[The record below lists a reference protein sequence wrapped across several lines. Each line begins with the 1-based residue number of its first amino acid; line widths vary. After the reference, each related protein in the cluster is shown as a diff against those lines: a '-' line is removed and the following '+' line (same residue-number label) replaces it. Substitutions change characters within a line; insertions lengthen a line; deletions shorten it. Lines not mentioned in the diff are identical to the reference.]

1 MITSYEIRK
10 ENNEEVLYLK
20 LDFSDDFAKFNFKE
34 KTQKLEE
41 VVREFINKTKLD
53 FKGTKVAIVIGG
65 IVVGTLILKSPIF
78 KIENEENLK
87 LNNNI
92 EVVENIKDLPILE
105 NSDYLNETIDEK
117 EADNIVSSNINKEE
131 KEEETINKN
140 QTEQVE
146 NTKNVEIENN
156 VEKEQTQIKEEQS
169 DSSVIEDITKKEEQP
184 STKEENKTYV
194 TVYRTNGTVIN
205 LELEEYVI
213 GVVGAEMPAS
223 FSEQALMAQAIIAR
237 TYALKAKQTGKKL
250 TDTVSTQSYI
260 DIDQMKNKWG
270 NSFNTYY
277 NKIKNAVENT
287 NGEYLSY
294 NGNYIEALYHS
305 TNNGKTESSL
315 DVFGNYYP
323 YLISVSSEYDK
334 NASSYLRTISMPLD
348 TISNKLGLSLNND
361 SVISIL
367 SYTDGGNIKEINI
380 NGNNFSGKKV
390 RELLGLRSADFDISI
405 SDNNANITTRG
416 YGHGVGMSQYG
427 ANGMANAGYS
437 YKDILSHY
445 YPGTTLTK

>member
-1 MITSYEIRK
+1 MVINMFDNYIVKNETLYIDLNINYDFGNFK
-10 ENNEEVLYLK
+10 NNK
-20 LDFSDDFAKFNFKE
+20 TNFKE
-34 KTQKLEE
+34 ELKKFLNNLKINFNKIVLTCSGIIIGSIILTNNNFNNEVSMKYVPNIDTSIPYIAHYSNEEKTDDNIIVNSDVNETKKNVNISQDISKN
-41 VVREFINKTKLD
+41 VGNSVNKESK
-53 FKGTKVAIVIGG
+53 I
-65 IVVGTLILKSPIF
+65 
-78 KIENEENLK
+78 IENTNS
-87 LNNNI
+87 NNTTN
-92 EVVENIKDLPILE
+92 
-105 NSDYLNETIDEK
+105 
-117 EADNIVSSNINKEE
+117 
-131 KEEETINKN
+131 
-140 QTEQVE
+140 
-146 NTKNVEIENN
+146 
-156 VEKEQTQIKEEQS
+156 
-169 DSSVIEDITKKEEQP
+169 SSVSEI
-184 STKEENKTYV
+184 
-194 TVYRTNGTVIN
+194 TVYRSNGSVIN
-205 LELEEYVI
+205 LNMTDYLI
-213 GVVGAEMPAS
+213 GVVSSEMPAS
-223 FSEQALMAQAIIAR
+223 FNLEALKAQSVLAR
-237 TYALKAKQTGKKL
+237 TYALKAKQTEKKL

-334 NASSYLRTISMPLD
+334 NASSYLRTINMPLD

>member
-1 MITSYEIRK
+1 MVINMFDSYIVKNETLYIDLNINYDFGNFRNTKTSFKNELKKFLNNLKINFNKIVLTCSGVIIGSIILTNNNFNDEVSMKYVPNIDTRIPYIAHYD
-10 ENNEEVLYLK
+10 NEEK
-20 LDFSDDFAKFNFKE
+20 TDDNIIVNNDVNEIKKNVNNSQNISKSVE
-34 KTQKLEE
+34 KS
-41 VVREFINKTKLD
+41 V
-53 FKGTKVAIVIGG
+53 
-65 IVVGTLILKSPIF
+65 
-78 KIENEENLK
+78 
-87 LNNNI
+87 NI
-92 EVVENIKDLPILE
+92 EHTN
-105 NSDYLNETIDEK
+105 
-117 EADNIVSSNINKEE
+117 ADNTNVN
-131 KEEETINKN
+131 
-140 QTEQVE
+140 
-146 NTKNVEIENN
+146 NTTN
-156 VEKEQTQIKEEQS
+156 
-169 DSSVIEDITKKEEQP
+169 SSVSEI
-184 STKEENKTYV
+184 
-194 TVYRTNGTVIN
+194 TVYRSNGSVIN
-205 LELEEYVI
+205 LNITDYLI
-213 GVVGAEMPAS
+213 GVVSSEMPAS
-223 FSEQALMAQAIIAR
+223 FNLEALKAQSVLAR

-260 DIDQMKNKWG
+260 DMDQMKNKWG

-334 NASSYLRTISMPLD
+334 NASSYLRTINMSLD

-361 SVISIL
+361 SVINIL

-427 ANGMANAGYS
+427 ANDMANAGYS
-437 YKDILSHY
+437 YKNILSHY

>member
-1 MITSYEIRK
+1 MVINMFDNYIVKNETLYIDLNINYDFGNFKNTKTNFKK
-10 ENNEEVLYLK
+10 ELKKFLNSLKINFNKIVLTCSGVIIGSIILTNNNFNNEVSMKYIPNIDTKIPYIAHYDNE
-20 LDFSDDFAKFNFKE
+20 E
-34 KTQKLEE
+34 KTDDN
-41 VVREFINKTKLD
+41 I
-53 FKGTKVAIVIGG
+53 IV
-65 IVVGTLILKSPIF
+65 
-78 KIENEENLK
+78 
-87 LNNNI
+87 
-92 EVVENIKDLPILE
+92 
-105 NSDYLNETIDEK
+105 NSDVNETKKNVNNSQNISKSVEK
-117 EADNIVSSNINKEE
+117 SVNTEHSNID
-131 KEEETINKN
+131 
-140 QTEQVE
+140 
-146 NTKNVEIENN
+146 NTSTNN
-156 VEKEQTQIKEEQS
+156 TTN
-169 DSSVIEDITKKEEQP
+169 SSVSEI
-184 STKEENKTYV
+184 
-194 TVYRTNGTVIN
+194 TVYRSNGSVIN
-205 LELEEYVI
+205 LNMTDYLI
-213 GVVGAEMPAS
+213 GVVSSEMPAS
-223 FSEQALMAQAIIAR
+223 FNLEALKAQSVLAR

-260 DIDQMKNKWG
+260 DMDQMKNKWG

-334 NASSYLRTISMPLD
+334 NASSYLKAISMPID

-380 NGNNFSGKKV
+380 NGNNFSGKKI

-405 SDNNANITTRG
+405 SGNNANITTRG

-427 ANGMANAGYS
+427 ANGMANAGYG

>member
-1 MITSYEIRK
+1 MVINMFDNYIVKNETLYIDLNINYDFGNFKNTKTNFKK
-10 ENNEEVLYLK
+10 ELKKFLNSLKINFNKIVLTCSGVIIGSIILTNNNFNDEVSMKYIPNIDTRIPYIAHYDNEEK
-20 LDFSDDFAKFNFKE
+20 TDDNIIVNNDVNEIKKNVNNSQNISKSVE
-34 KTQKLEE
+34 KS
-41 VVREFINKTKLD
+41 V
-53 FKGTKVAIVIGG
+53 
-65 IVVGTLILKSPIF
+65 
-78 KIENEENLK
+78 
-87 LNNNI
+87 NI
-92 EVVENIKDLPILE
+92 EHTN
-105 NSDYLNETIDEK
+105 
-117 EADNIVSSNINKEE
+117 ADNTSVN
-131 KEEETINKN
+131 
-140 QTEQVE
+140 
-146 NTKNVEIENN
+146 NTTN
-156 VEKEQTQIKEEQS
+156 
-169 DSSVIEDITKKEEQP
+169 SSVSEITI
-184 STKEENKTYV
+184 
-194 TVYRTNGTVIN
+194 YRSNGSVIN
-205 LELEEYVI
+205 LNMTDYLI
-213 GVVGAEMPAS
+213 GVVSSEMPAS
-223 FSEQALMAQAIIAR
+223 FNFEALKAQSVLAR

-334 NASSYLRTISMPLD
+334 NASSYLRTINMPLD

>member
-1 MITSYEIRK
+1 MFDNYIIKNETLYIDLNINYDFGNFKNTKTSFKKELKKFLNSLKINFNKIVLTCSGIIIGSIILTNNNFNNEVSMKYVPNIDTKIPYIAHYDNEEKIDDNIIVNSDVNEVK
-10 ENNEEVLYLK
+10 ENV
-20 LDFSDDFAKFNFKE
+20 
-34 KTQKLEE
+34 
-41 VVREFINKTKLD
+41 
-53 FKGTKVAIVIGG
+53 
-65 IVVGTLILKSPIF
+65 
-78 KIENEENLK
+78 
-87 LNNNI
+87 NI
-92 EVVENIKDLPILE
+92 SQNII
-105 NSDYLNETIDEK
+105 
-117 EADNIVSSNINKEE
+117 
-131 KEEETINKN
+131 
-140 QTEQVE
+140 
-146 NTKNVEIENN
+146 KNVEKSVNIEHTNTDNTNTNN
-156 VEKEQTQIKEEQS
+156 TTN
-169 DSSVIEDITKKEEQP
+169 SSVSEI
-184 STKEENKTYV
+184 
-194 TVYRTNGTVIN
+194 TVYRLNGSVIN
-205 LELEEYVI
+205 LNMTDYLI
-213 GVVGAEMPAS
+213 GVVSSEMPAS
-223 FSEQALMAQAIIAR
+223 FNLEALKAQSVLAR

-287 NGEYLSY
+287 NEEYLSY

-334 NASSYLRTISMPLD
+334 NASSYLRTINMPLD
-348 TISNKLGLSLNND
+348 TISNKLGLNLNND

>member
-1 MITSYEIRK
+1 MFDNYIIKNETLYIDLNINYDFGNFKNTKTNFKK
-10 ENNEEVLYLK
+10 ELNKFLNNLKINFNKIVLTCSGIIIGSIILTNNNFNDEVSMKYIPNIDTNIPYIAHNDNEEK
-20 LDFSDDFAKFNFKE
+20 IDDNII
-34 KTQKLEE
+34 
-41 VVREFINKTKLD
+41 INND
-53 FKGTKVAIVIGG
+53 V
-65 IVVGTLILKSPIF
+65 
-78 KIENEENLK
+78 
-87 LNNNI
+87 
-92 EVVENIKDLPILE
+92 
-105 NSDYLNETIDEK
+105 NET
-117 EADNIVSSNINKEE
+117 
-131 KEEETINKN
+131 
-140 QTEQVE
+140 
-146 NTKNVEIENN
+146 TKNVNNIQNISKN
-156 VEKEQTQIKEEQS
+156 VEKSVNTEHTNV
-169 DSSVIEDITKKEEQP
+169 DNTTVNNTTNSSVSEI
-184 STKEENKTYV
+184 
-194 TVYRTNGTVIN
+194 TVYRLNGNVIKLN
-205 LELEEYVI
+205 MTDYLI
-213 GVVGAEMPAS
+213 GVVSSEMPAS
-223 FSEQALMAQAIIAR
+223 FNLEALKAQSVLAR

-334 NASSYLRTISMPLD
+334 NASSYLRTINMPLD

-361 SVISIL
+361 SVINIL

-390 RELLGLRSADFDISI
+390 RELLGLRSTDFDISI

>member
-1 MITSYEIRK
+1 MVINMFDNYIVKNETLYIDLNINYDFGNFKNTKTNFKKELKKFLNNLKINFNKIVLTCSGVIIGSIILTNNNFNNEVSMKYVPNIDTRIPYITHYSNEEKIDDNIIVNSDVNEVK
-10 ENNEEVLYLK
+10 ENV
-20 LDFSDDFAKFNFKE
+20 
-34 KTQKLEE
+34 
-41 VVREFINKTKLD
+41 
-53 FKGTKVAIVIGG
+53 
-65 IVVGTLILKSPIF
+65 
-78 KIENEENLK
+78 
-87 LNNNI
+87 NI
-92 EVVENIKDLPILE
+92 SQDI
-105 NSDYLNETIDEK
+105 S
-117 EADNIVSSNINKEE
+117 
-131 KEEETINKN
+131 
-140 QTEQVE
+140 
-146 NTKNVEIENN
+146 KNVENSVNKEPRIIENTN
-156 VEKEQTQIKEEQS
+156 S
-169 DSSVIEDITKKEEQP
+169 DNTTNSSMSEITI
-184 STKEENKTYV
+184 
-194 TVYRTNGTVIN
+194 YRSNGSIIN
-205 LELEEYVI
+205 LNMTDYLI
-213 GVVGAEMPAS
+213 GVVSSEMPAS
-223 FSEQALMAQAIIAR
+223 FNLEALKAQSVLAR

-260 DIDQMKNKWG
+260 DIDQMKNKWE

-334 NASSYLRTISMPLD
+334 NASSYLRTINMPLD
-348 TISNKLGLSLNND
+348 TISNKLGLNLNND

>member
-1 MITSYEIRK
+1 MVRNMFDNYIVKNETLYIDLNINYDFGNFKNTKTSFKNELKKFLNSLKINFNKIVLTCSGVIIGSIILTNNNFNDEVSMKYIPNIDTGIPYIAHYDNEEKTDDNIIVNNNVNRVK
-10 ENNEEVLYLK
+10 ENVN
-20 LDFSDDFAKFNFKE
+20 SS
-34 KTQKLEE
+34 Q
-41 VVREFINKTKLD
+41 
-53 FKGTKVAIVIGG
+53 
-65 IVVGTLILKSPIF
+65 
-78 KIENEENLK
+78 
-87 LNNNI
+87 NI
-92 EVVENIKDLPILE
+92 
-105 NSDYLNETIDEK
+105 S
-117 EADNIVSSNINKEE
+117 
-131 KEEETINKN
+131 
-140 QTEQVE
+140 
-146 NTKNVEIENN
+146 KNVEKSVNIEYTNVDNTSVNN
-156 VEKEQTQIKEEQS
+156 TTN
-169 DSSVIEDITKKEEQP
+169 SSVSEI
-184 STKEENKTYV
+184 
-194 TVYRTNGTVIN
+194 TVYRSNGSVIN
-205 LELEEYVI
+205 LNMTDYLI
-213 GVVGAEMPAS
+213 GVVSSEMPAS
-223 FSEQALMAQAIIAR
+223 FNLEALKAQSVLAR

-250 TDTVSTQSYI
+250 TDTVNTQSYI

-287 NGEYLSY
+287 NGEYLCY

-390 RELLGLRSADFDISI
+390 RELLGLRSADFDIGI

-445 YPGTTLTK
+445 YPGATLTK

>member
-1 MITSYEIRK
+1 MVINMFDNYIVKNETLYIDLNINYDFGNFKNTKTNFKKELKKFLNNLKINFNKIVLTCSGVIIGSIILTNNNFNNEVSMKYVPNIDTRIPYITHYSNEEKIDDNIIVNSDVNEVK
-10 ENNEEVLYLK
+10 ENV
-20 LDFSDDFAKFNFKE
+20 
-34 KTQKLEE
+34 
-41 VVREFINKTKLD
+41 
-53 FKGTKVAIVIGG
+53 
-65 IVVGTLILKSPIF
+65 
-78 KIENEENLK
+78 
-87 LNNNI
+87 NI
-92 EVVENIKDLPILE
+92 SQDI
-105 NSDYLNETIDEK
+105 S
-117 EADNIVSSNINKEE
+117 
-131 KEEETINKN
+131 
-140 QTEQVE
+140 
-146 NTKNVEIENN
+146 KNVENSVNKGPRIIENTN
-156 VEKEQTQIKEEQS
+156 S
-169 DSSVIEDITKKEEQP
+169 DNTTNSSMSEITI
-184 STKEENKTYV
+184 
-194 TVYRTNGTVIN
+194 YRSNGSIIN
-205 LELEEYVI
+205 LNMTDYLI
-213 GVVGAEMPAS
+213 GVVSSEMPAS
-223 FSEQALMAQAIIAR
+223 FNLEALKAQSVLAR

-260 DIDQMKNKWG
+260 DIDQMKNKWE

-334 NASSYLRTISMPLD
+334 NASSYLRTINMPLD

-367 SYTDGGNIKEINI
+367 SYTDGGNTKEINI

>member
-1 MITSYEIRK
+1 MFDNYIIKNETLYIDLNINYDFGNFKNTKTCFKK
-10 ENNEEVLYLK
+10 ELKKFLNSLKINFNKIVLTCSGIIIGSIILTNNNFNNEVSMKYVPNIDTRIPYIAHYDNE
-20 LDFSDDFAKFNFKE
+20 E
-34 KTQKLEE
+34 KTDDN
-41 VVREFINKTKLD
+41 I
-53 FKGTKVAIVIGG
+53 IV
-65 IVVGTLILKSPIF
+65 
-78 KIENEENLK
+78 
-87 LNNNI
+87 NND
-92 EVVENIKDLPILE
+92 V
-105 NSDYLNETIDEK
+105 NETTENVNNSQ
-117 EADNIVSSNINKEE
+117 NIS
-131 KEEETINKN
+131 
-140 QTEQVE
+140 
-146 NTKNVEIENN
+146 KNVEKPVNTEHTSIDNTSTNN
-156 VEKEQTQIKEEQS
+156 TTN
-169 DSSVIEDITKKEEQP
+169 SSVSEI
-184 STKEENKTYV
+184 
-194 TVYRTNGTVIN
+194 TVYRSNGSVIN
-205 LELEEYVI
+205 LNMTDYLI
-213 GVVGAEMPAS
+213 GVVSSEMPAS
-223 FSEQALMAQAIIAR
+223 FNLEALKAQSVLAR

-334 NASSYLRTISMPLD
+334 NASSYLRTINMPLD
-348 TISNKLGLSLNND
+348 TISNKLGLNLNND

-427 ANGMANAGYS
+427 ANGMANTGYG

>member
-1 MITSYEIRK
+1 MFDSY
-10 ENNEEVLYLK
+10 
-20 LDFSDDFAKFNFKE
+20 
-34 KTQKLEE
+34 
-41 VVREFINKTKLD
+41 
-53 FKGTKVAIVIGG
+53 IV
-65 IVVGTLILKSPIF
+65 K
-78 KIENEENLK
+78 
-87 LNNNI
+87 
-92 EVVENIKDLPILE
+92 
-105 NSDYLNETIDEK
+105 NETLYIDL
-117 EADNIVSSNINKEE
+117 NINYEFG
-131 KEEETINKN
+131 NF
-140 QTEQVE
+140 E
-146 NTKNVEIENN
+146 NTKTNFKKELKKFLNSLKINFNKIVLTCSGVIIGSIILTNNNFNDEVSMKYIPNIDTGIPYIAHYDNEEKTDDNIIVNNNVNRVKENVNSSQNISKN
-156 VEKEQTQIKEEQS
+156 VEKSVNIEYTNADNTS
-169 DSSVIEDITKKEEQP
+169 VNNTTNSSVSEI
-184 STKEENKTYV
+184 
-194 TVYRTNGTVIN
+194 TVYRSNGSVIN
-205 LELEEYVI
+205 LNMTDYLI
-213 GVVGAEMPAS
+213 GVVSSEMPAS
-223 FSEQALMAQAIIAR
+223 FNLEALKAQSVLAR
-237 TYALKAKQTGKKL
+237 TYALKTKQTEKKL

-287 NGEYLSY
+287 NGEYLCY

-334 NASSYLRTISMPLD
+334 NASSYLRTINMPLD
-348 TISNKLGLSLNND
+348 AISNKLGLSLNND

-390 RELLGLRSADFDISI
+390 RELLGLRSADFDIGI

-427 ANGMANAGYS
+427 ANGMANAGYG

-445 YPGTTLTK
+445 YPGATLTK

>member
-1 MITSYEIRK
+1 MFDNYIIKNDTLYIDLNINYDFGNFKNTKTSFKKELKKFLNSLKINFNKIVLTCSGIIIGSIILTNNNFNNEVSMKYVPNIDTRIPYIAHYDNEEKTDDSIIVNSDVNETK
-10 ENNEEVLYLK
+10 ENVNN
-20 LDFSDDFAKFNFKE
+20 SQN
-34 KTQKLEE
+34 
-41 VVREFINKTKLD
+41 IS
-53 FKGTKVAIVIGG
+53 
-65 IVVGTLILKSPIF
+65 KS
-78 KIENEENLK
+78 
-87 LNNNI
+87 
-92 EVVENIKDLPILE
+92 
-105 NSDYLNETIDEK
+105 
-117 EADNIVSSNINKEE
+117 
-131 KEEETINKN
+131 
-140 QTEQVE
+140 
-146 NTKNVEIENN
+146 
-156 VEKEQTQIKEEQS
+156 VEKSVNTEYVNTDNTS
-169 DSSVIEDITKKEEQP
+169 VNNTTNSSVSEI
-184 STKEENKTYV
+184 
-194 TVYRTNGTVIN
+194 TVYRSNGSVIN
-205 LELEEYVI
+205 LNMTDYLI
-213 GVVGAEMPAS
+213 GVVSSEMPAS
-223 FSEQALMAQAIIAR
+223 FNLEALKAQSVLAR

>member
-1 MITSYEIRK
+1 MFDNYIIKNETLYIDLNINYEFGNFKNTKTNFKKELKKFLNSLKINFNKIVLTCSGVIIGSIILTNNNFNNEVSMKYIPNIDTKIPYIAHYDNEEKIDDNIIVNNDVNEVK
-10 ENNEEVLYLK
+10 ENVNSSLYI
-20 LDFSDDFAKFNFKE
+20 S
-34 KTQKLEE
+34 
-41 VVREFINKTKLD
+41 
-53 FKGTKVAIVIGG
+53 
-65 IVVGTLILKSPIF
+65 
-78 KIENEENLK
+78 
-87 LNNNI
+87 
-92 EVVENIKDLPILE
+92 
-105 NSDYLNETIDEK
+105 
-117 EADNIVSSNINKEE
+117 
-131 KEEETINKN
+131 
-140 QTEQVE
+140 
-146 NTKNVEIENN
+146 KNVEKSVNTEHSNIDNTSVNN
-156 VEKEQTQIKEEQS
+156 TTN
-169 DSSVIEDITKKEEQP
+169 SSVSEI
-184 STKEENKTYV
+184 
-194 TVYRTNGTVIN
+194 TVYRSNGSVIN
-205 LELEEYVI
+205 LNMTDYLI
-213 GVVGAEMPAS
+213 GVVSSEMPAS
-223 FSEQALMAQAIIAR
+223 FNLEALKAQSVLAR

-334 NASSYLRTISMPLD
+334 NASSYLRTINMPID

-361 SVISIL
+361 SVINIL

-427 ANGMANAGYS
+427 ANGMANAGYG

>member
-1 MITSYEIRK
+1 MFDNYIIKNETLYIDLNINYDFGNFKNTKTNFKK
-10 ENNEEVLYLK
+10 ELNKFLNNLKINFNKIVLTCSGIIIGSIILTNNNFNDEVSMKYIPNIDTNIPYIAHNDNEEK
-20 LDFSDDFAKFNFKE
+20 IDDNII
-34 KTQKLEE
+34 
-41 VVREFINKTKLD
+41 INND
-53 FKGTKVAIVIGG
+53 V
-65 IVVGTLILKSPIF
+65 
-78 KIENEENLK
+78 
-87 LNNNI
+87 
-92 EVVENIKDLPILE
+92 
-105 NSDYLNETIDEK
+105 NET
-117 EADNIVSSNINKEE
+117 
-131 KEEETINKN
+131 
-140 QTEQVE
+140 
-146 NTKNVEIENN
+146 TKNVNNIQNISKN
-156 VEKEQTQIKEEQS
+156 VEKSVNTEHTNV
-169 DSSVIEDITKKEEQP
+169 DNTTVNNTTNSSVSEI
-184 STKEENKTYV
+184 
-194 TVYRTNGTVIN
+194 TVYRLNGSVIKLN
-205 LELEEYVI
+205 MTDYLI
-213 GVVGAEMPAS
+213 GVVSSEMPAS
-223 FSEQALMAQAIIAR
+223 FNLEALKAQSVLAR
-237 TYALKAKQTGKKL
+237 TYALKAKQTKKKL

-260 DIDQMKNKWG
+260 DVDQMKNKWE

-334 NASSYLRTISMPLD
+334 NASSYLRTINMPID
-348 TISNKLGLSLNND
+348 TISNKLGLNLNND

-380 NGNNFSGKKV
+380 NGNNFSGKNV

>member
-1 MITSYEIRK
+1 MVINMFDNYIVKNETLYIDLNINYDFGNFKNTKTNFKK
-10 ENNEEVLYLK
+10 ELKKFLNNLKINFNKIVLTCSGIIIGSIILTNNNFNNEVSMKYVPNI
-20 LDFSDDFAKFNFKE
+20 DTRIPYIAHYD
-34 KTQKLEE
+34 
-41 VVREFINKTKLD
+41 
-53 FKGTKVAIVIGG
+53 
-65 IVVGTLILKSPIF
+65 
-78 KIENEENLK
+78 NEEIIDDNIIV
-87 LNNNI
+87 NND
-92 EVVENIKDLPILE
+92 V
-105 NSDYLNETIDEK
+105 NET
-117 EADNIVSSNINKEE
+117 
-131 KEEETINKN
+131 
-140 QTEQVE
+140 
-146 NTKNVEIENN
+146 TKNVNNSQNISKN
-156 VEKEQTQIKEEQS
+156 VEKSVNTEHINTNNTS
-169 DSSVIEDITKKEEQP
+169 SNNTTNSSVSEI
-184 STKEENKTYV
+184 
-194 TVYRTNGTVIN
+194 TVYRSNGSVIN
-205 LELEEYVI
+205 LNMTDYLI
-213 GVVGAEMPAS
+213 GVVSSEMPAS
-223 FSEQALMAQAIIAR
+223 FNFEALKAQSVLAR

-323 YLISVSSEYDK
+323 YLISVSSDYDK

>member
-1 MITSYEIRK
+1 MFDNYIIKNETLYIDLNINYDFGNFKNTKTSFKKELKKFLNSLKINFNKIVLTCSGVIIGSIILTNNNFNDDVSMKYVPNIDTSIPYIAHSDNEEKTDDNIIVNNDVNETK
-10 ENNEEVLYLK
+10 ENV
-20 LDFSDDFAKFNFKE
+20 
-34 KTQKLEE
+34 
-41 VVREFINKTKLD
+41 
-53 FKGTKVAIVIGG
+53 
-65 IVVGTLILKSPIF
+65 
-78 KIENEENLK
+78 
-87 LNNNI
+87 NNSQNI
-92 EVVENIKDLPILE
+92 
-105 NSDYLNETIDEK
+105 S
-117 EADNIVSSNINKEE
+117 
-131 KEEETINKN
+131 
-140 QTEQVE
+140 
-146 NTKNVEIENN
+146 KNVEKSVNTEHTNTDNTSVNN
-156 VEKEQTQIKEEQS
+156 TTN
-169 DSSVIEDITKKEEQP
+169 SSVSEIA
-184 STKEENKTYV
+184 
-194 TVYRTNGTVIN
+194 VYRSNGSVIN
-205 LELEEYVI
+205 LNMTDYLI
-213 GVVGAEMPAS
+213 GVVSSEMPAS
-223 FSEQALMAQAIIAR
+223 FNLEALKAQSVLAR

-323 YLISVSSEYDK
+323 YLVSVSSEYDK

-361 SVISIL
+361 SVISII

>member
-1 MITSYEIRK
+1 MFDNYIIKNETLYIDLNINYEFGNFKNTKTNFKK
-10 ENNEEVLYLK
+10 ELKKFLNSLKINFNKIVLTCSGVIIGSIILTNNNFNDEVSMKYVPNIDTRIPYIAHYDNEEKTDDNIIVN
-20 LDFSDDFAKFNFKE
+20 SDVNETKKNVNNSQNISKSIE
-34 KTQKLEE
+34 KS
-41 VVREFINKTKLD
+41 V
-53 FKGTKVAIVIGG
+53 
-65 IVVGTLILKSPIF
+65 
-78 KIENEENLK
+78 
-87 LNNNI
+87 NI
-92 EVVENIKDLPILE
+92 EHTNV
-105 NSDYLNETIDEK
+105 
-117 EADNIVSSNINKEE
+117 DNTSVS
-131 KEEETINKN
+131 
-140 QTEQVE
+140 
-146 NTKNVEIENN
+146 NTTN
-156 VEKEQTQIKEEQS
+156 
-169 DSSVIEDITKKEEQP
+169 SSVSEI
-184 STKEENKTYV
+184 
-194 TVYRTNGTVIN
+194 TVYRSNGSVIN
-205 LELEEYVI
+205 LNMTDYLI
-213 GVVGAEMPAS
+213 GVVSSEMPAS
-223 FSEQALMAQAIIAR
+223 FNLEALKAQSVLAR

-250 TDTVSTQSYI
+250 TNTVSTQSYI

-334 NASSYLRTISMPLD
+334 NASSYLRTINMPLD

-361 SVISIL
+361 SVINIL

-427 ANGMANAGYS
+427 ANGMANAGYG
-437 YKDILSHY
+437 YKYILSHY

>member
-1 MITSYEIRK
+1 MVINMFDNYIIKNETLYIDLNINYDFGNFKNTKTSFKKELKKFLNSLKINFNKIVLTCSGVIIGSIILTNNNFNNEVSMKYVPNIDTSIPYIAHYDNEEKIDDNIIVNSDVNEVK
-10 ENNEEVLYLK
+10 ENVNN
-20 LDFSDDFAKFNFKE
+20 S
-34 KTQKLEE
+34 QI
-41 VVREFINKTKLD
+41 IN
-53 FKGTKVAIVIGG
+53 
-65 IVVGTLILKSPIF
+65 
-78 KIENEENLK
+78 
-87 LNNNI
+87 
-92 EVVENIKDLPILE
+92 
-105 NSDYLNETIDEK
+105 
-117 EADNIVSSNINKEE
+117 
-131 KEEETINKN
+131 
-140 QTEQVE
+140 
-146 NTKNVEIENN
+146 NN
-156 VEKEQTQIKEEQS
+156 VENPVNIEHTNIDNTS
-169 DSSVIEDITKKEEQP
+169 TNNTTNSSVSEI
-184 STKEENKTYV
+184 
-194 TVYRTNGTVIN
+194 TVYRSNGSVIN
-205 LELEEYVI
+205 LNMTDYLI
-213 GVVGAEMPAS
+213 GVVSSEMPAS
-223 FSEQALMAQAIIAR
+223 FNLEALKAQSVLAR

-250 TDTVSTQSYI
+250 TDTVNTQSYI

-334 NASSYLRTISMPLD
+334 NASSYLRTINMPLD
-348 TISNKLGLSLNND
+348 TISNKLGLNLNND

-405 SDNNANITTRG
+405 SDNNVNITTRG

-427 ANGMANAGYS
+427 ANGMANAGYG

>member
-1 MITSYEIRK
+1 MFDNYIIKNETLYIDLNINYDFGNFKNTKTNFKK
-10 ENNEEVLYLK
+10 ELKKFLNNLKINFNKIVLTCSGIIIGSIILTNNNFNNEVSMKYVPNIDTSIPYIAHYDNE
-20 LDFSDDFAKFNFKE
+20 E
-34 KTQKLEE
+34 KT
-41 VVREFINKTKLD
+41 D
-53 FKGTKVAIVIGG
+53 
-65 IVVGTLILKSPIF
+65 
-78 KIENEENLK
+78 
-87 LNNNI
+87 
-92 EVVENIKDLPILE
+92 
-105 NSDYLNETIDEK
+105 
-117 EADNIVSSNINKEE
+117 DNIIVNNDVNEITENVNSSLYIS
-131 KEEETINKN
+131 
-140 QTEQVE
+140 
-146 NTKNVEIENN
+146 KNVEKSVNTEHSNIDNTSVNN
-156 VEKEQTQIKEEQS
+156 TTN
-169 DSSVIEDITKKEEQP
+169 SSVSEI
-184 STKEENKTYV
+184 
-194 TVYRTNGTVIN
+194 TVYRSNGSVIN
-205 LELEEYVI
+205 LNMTDYLI
-213 GVVGAEMPAS
+213 GVVSSEMPAS
-223 FSEQALMAQAIIAR
+223 FNLEALKAQSVLAR

-260 DIDQMKNKWG
+260 DMDQMKNKWG

-334 NASSYLRTISMPLD
+334 NASSYLRTINMPLD
-348 TISNKLGLSLNND
+348 TISNKLGLSLNNN

>member
-1 MITSYEIRK
+1 MVINMFDNYIVKNETLYIDLNINYDFGNFKNTKTNFKKELKKFLNNLKINFNKIILTCSGVIIGSIILTNNNFNNEVSMKYVPNIDTRIPYITHYSNEEKIDDNIIVNSDVNEVK
-10 ENNEEVLYLK
+10 ENV
-20 LDFSDDFAKFNFKE
+20 
-34 KTQKLEE
+34 
-41 VVREFINKTKLD
+41 
-53 FKGTKVAIVIGG
+53 
-65 IVVGTLILKSPIF
+65 
-78 KIENEENLK
+78 
-87 LNNNI
+87 NI
-92 EVVENIKDLPILE
+92 SQDI
-105 NSDYLNETIDEK
+105 S
-117 EADNIVSSNINKEE
+117 
-131 KEEETINKN
+131 
-140 QTEQVE
+140 
-146 NTKNVEIENN
+146 KNVENSVNKGPRIIENTN
-156 VEKEQTQIKEEQS
+156 S
-169 DSSVIEDITKKEEQP
+169 DNTTNSSMSEITI
-184 STKEENKTYV
+184 
-194 TVYRTNGTVIN
+194 YRSNGSIIN
-205 LELEEYVI
+205 LNMTDYLI
-213 GVVGAEMPAS
+213 GVVSSEMPAS
-223 FSEQALMAQAIIAR
+223 FNLEALKAQSVLAR

-260 DIDQMKNKWG
+260 DIDQMKNKWE

-287 NGEYLSY
+287 NGEYLNY

-334 NASSYLRTISMPLD
+334 NASGYLRTINMPLD
-348 TISNKLGLSLNND
+348 TISNKLGLNLNND

>member
-1 MITSYEIRK
+1 MFDNYIIKNETLYIDLNINYDFGNFRNTKTSFKNELKKFLNNLKINFNKIVLTCSGVIIGSIILINNNFNDEVSMKYVPNIDTSIPYIAH
-10 ENNEEVLYLK
+10 NDNEEK
-20 LDFSDDFAKFNFKE
+20 IDDNII
-34 KTQKLEE
+34 
-41 VVREFINKTKLD
+41 INND
-53 FKGTKVAIVIGG
+53 V
-65 IVVGTLILKSPIF
+65 
-78 KIENEENLK
+78 
-87 LNNNI
+87 
-92 EVVENIKDLPILE
+92 
-105 NSDYLNETIDEK
+105 NETTENGNNSQ
-117 EADNIVSSNINKEE
+117 NIS
-131 KEEETINKN
+131 
-140 QTEQVE
+140 
-146 NTKNVEIENN
+146 KNVEKSVNIEHTNADNTNVNN
-156 VEKEQTQIKEEQS
+156 TTN
-169 DSSVIEDITKKEEQP
+169 SSVSEI
-184 STKEENKTYV
+184 
-194 TVYRTNGTVIN
+194 TVYRLNGSIIKLNMTDY
-205 LELEEYVI
+205 LI
-213 GVVGAEMPAS
+213 GVVSSEMPAS
-223 FSEQALMAQAIIAR
+223 FNLEALKAQSVLAR
-237 TYALKAKQTGKKL
+237 TYALKAKQTEKKL

-334 NASSYLRTISMPLD
+334 NASSYLRTINMPLD

-361 SVISIL
+361 SVINIL

-390 RELLGLRSADFDISI
+390 RELLGLRSTDFDISI

-427 ANGMANAGYS
+427 ANGMANAGYN

>member
-1 MITSYEIRK
+1 MVINMFDNYIIKNETLYIDLNINYDFGNFKNTKINFKK
-10 ENNEEVLYLK
+10 ELNKFLNSLKINFNKIVLTCSGIIIGSIILTNNNFNDEVSMKYVPNIDTRIPYIVHNDNEEKIDDSIIVN
-20 LDFSDDFAKFNFKE
+20 SD
-34 KTQKLEE
+34 
-41 VVREFINKTKLD
+41 
-53 FKGTKVAIVIGG
+53 
-65 IVVGTLILKSPIF
+65 
-78 KIENEENLK
+78 ENE
-87 LNNNI
+87 
-92 EVVENIKDLPILE
+92 
-105 NSDYLNETIDEK
+105 T
-117 EADNIVSSNINKEE
+117 
-131 KEEETINKN
+131 
-140 QTEQVE
+140 
-146 NTKNVEIENN
+146 TKNVNNSQNINNN
-156 VEKEQTQIKEEQS
+156 VEKSVNTEHVNTDNTS
-169 DSSVIEDITKKEEQP
+169 VNNTTNSSVSEITI
-184 STKEENKTYV
+184 
-194 TVYRTNGTVIN
+194 YRLNGSVIN
-205 LELEEYVI
+205 LNMTDYLI
-213 GVVGAEMPAS
+213 GVVSSEMPAS
-223 FSEQALMAQAIIAR
+223 FNLEALKAQSVLAR

-334 NASSYLRTISMPLD
+334 NASSYLRTINMPLD
-348 TISNKLGLSLNND
+348 TISNKLGLNLNND

>member
-1 MITSYEIRK
+1 MFDNYIVKNETLYIDLNINYDFGNFKNTKTSFKKELKKFLNSLKINFNKIVLTCSGVIIGSIILTNNNFNNEVSMKYVPNIDTSIPYIAHYDNEEKIDDNIIVNSDVNEVK
-10 ENNEEVLYLK
+10 ENVNN
-20 LDFSDDFAKFNFKE
+20 S
-34 KTQKLEE
+34 QI
-41 VVREFINKTKLD
+41 IN
-53 FKGTKVAIVIGG
+53 
-65 IVVGTLILKSPIF
+65 
-78 KIENEENLK
+78 
-87 LNNNI
+87 
-92 EVVENIKDLPILE
+92 
-105 NSDYLNETIDEK
+105 
-117 EADNIVSSNINKEE
+117 
-131 KEEETINKN
+131 
-140 QTEQVE
+140 
-146 NTKNVEIENN
+146 NN
-156 VEKEQTQIKEEQS
+156 VENPVNIEHTNIDNTS
-169 DSSVIEDITKKEEQP
+169 TNNTTNSSVSEI
-184 STKEENKTYV
+184 
-194 TVYRTNGTVIN
+194 TVYRSNGSVIN
-205 LELEEYVI
+205 LNMTDYLI
-213 GVVGAEMPAS
+213 GVVSSEMPAS
-223 FSEQALMAQAIIAR
+223 FNLEALKAQSVLAR

-390 RELLGLRSADFDISI
+390 RELLDLRSADFDIGI

-437 YKDILSHY
+437 YKDILAHY

>member
-1 MITSYEIRK
+1 MFDNYIIK
-10 ENNEEVLYLK
+10 NETLYIDLNINY
-20 LDFSDDFAKFNFKE
+20 DFGNFKNTKTNFKE
-34 KTQKLEE
+34 ELKKFLNSLKINFNKIVLTCSGIIIGSIILTNNNFNNE
-41 VVREFINKTKLD
+41 VSMKYVPNIDTKIPYITHYD
-53 FKGTKVAIVIGG
+53 
-65 IVVGTLILKSPIF
+65 
-78 KIENEENLK
+78 NEEK
-87 LNNNI
+87 IDDNI
-92 EVVENIKDLPILE
+92 IV
-105 NSDYLNETIDEK
+105 NSDVNETK
-117 EADNIVSSNINKEE
+117 ENVNNSQNISKS
-131 KEEETINKN
+131 
-140 QTEQVE
+140 
-146 NTKNVEIENN
+146 
-156 VEKEQTQIKEEQS
+156 VEKSVNTERANTDNTSINNTTN
-169 DSSVIEDITKKEEQP
+169 SSVSEI
-184 STKEENKTYV
+184 
-194 TVYRTNGTVIN
+194 TVYRSNGSVIN
-205 LELEEYVI
+205 LNMTDYLI
-213 GVVGAEMPAS
+213 GVVSSEMPAS
-223 FSEQALMAQAIIAR
+223 FNLEALKAQSVLAR

-334 NASSYLRTISMPLD
+334 NASSYLRTINMPLD
-348 TISNKLGLSLNND
+348 TISNKLGLNLNND

>member
-1 MITSYEIRK
+1 MFDSYIIKNETLYIDLNINYDFGNFKNTKTNFKKELKKFLNSLKINFNKIVLTCSGIIIGSIILANNNFNDEVSMKYVPNIDTSIPYIAHYD
-10 ENNEEVLYLK
+10 NEEK
-20 LDFSDDFAKFNFKE
+20 TDDN
-34 KTQKLEE
+34 
-41 VVREFINKTKLD
+41 I
-53 FKGTKVAIVIGG
+53 IV
-65 IVVGTLILKSPIF
+65 
-78 KIENEENLK
+78 
-87 LNNNI
+87 NND
-92 EVVENIKDLPILE
+92 V
-105 NSDYLNETIDEK
+105 NETTENVNNSQ
-117 EADNIVSSNINKEE
+117 NIS
-131 KEEETINKN
+131 
-140 QTEQVE
+140 
-146 NTKNVEIENN
+146 KNVEKPVNTEHTNTDNTSTNN
-156 VEKEQTQIKEEQS
+156 TTN
-169 DSSVIEDITKKEEQP
+169 SSVSEI
-184 STKEENKTYV
+184 
-194 TVYRTNGTVIN
+194 TVYRSNGSVIN
-205 LELEEYVI
+205 LNMTDYLI
-213 GVVGAEMPAS
+213 GVVSSEMPAS
-223 FSEQALMAQAIIAR
+223 FNLEALKAQSVLAR

-361 SVISIL
+361 SVISII

>member
-1 MITSYEIRK
+1 MFDNYIIKNETLYIDLNINYEFGNFKNTKKSFKKELKKFLNSLKINFNKIVLTWSGIIIGSIILTNNNFNDEVSMKYIPNIDTSIPYIAH
-10 ENNEEVLYLK
+10 NDNEEK
-20 LDFSDDFAKFNFKE
+20 IDDNII
-34 KTQKLEE
+34 
-41 VVREFINKTKLD
+41 INND
-53 FKGTKVAIVIGG
+53 V
-65 IVVGTLILKSPIF
+65 
-78 KIENEENLK
+78 
-87 LNNNI
+87 
-92 EVVENIKDLPILE
+92 
-105 NSDYLNETIDEK
+105 NETK
-117 EADNIVSSNINKEE
+117 KNVNSSQNIS
-131 KEEETINKN
+131 
-140 QTEQVE
+140 
-146 NTKNVEIENN
+146 KNVEKSVNIEHTNTDNTSANN
-156 VEKEQTQIKEEQS
+156 TTN
-169 DSSVIEDITKKEEQP
+169 SSVSKI
-184 STKEENKTYV
+184 
-194 TVYRTNGTVIN
+194 TVYRSNGSVIN
-205 LELEEYVI
+205 LNMTDYLI
-213 GVVGAEMPAS
+213 GVVSSEMPAS
-223 FSEQALMAQAIIAR
+223 FNLEALKAQSVLAR

-250 TDTVSTQSYI
+250 TDTASTQSYI
-260 DIDQMKNKWG
+260 DMDQMKNKWG
-270 NSFNTYY
+270 KSFNTYY

-287 NGEYLSY
+287 NGGYLSY

-334 NASSYLRTISMPLD
+334 NASSYLRTINMPLD

-427 ANGMANAGYS
+427 ANGMANAGYG

>member
-1 MITSYEIRK
+1 MFDSYIVKNETLYIDLNINYDFGNFKNTKTNFKK
-10 ENNEEVLYLK
+10 ELKKFLNNLKINFNKIVLTCSGIIIGSIILTNNNFNNEVSMKYVPNI
-20 LDFSDDFAKFNFKE
+20 D
-34 KTQKLEE
+34 T
-41 VVREFINKTKLD
+41 RIPYITHY
-53 FKGTKVAIVIGG
+53 G
-65 IVVGTLILKSPIF
+65 
-78 KIENEENLK
+78 NEEIIDDNIIV
-87 LNNNI
+87 NND
-92 EVVENIKDLPILE
+92 V
-105 NSDYLNETIDEK
+105 NET
-117 EADNIVSSNINKEE
+117 
-131 KEEETINKN
+131 
-140 QTEQVE
+140 
-146 NTKNVEIENN
+146 TKNVNNSQNISKN
-156 VEKEQTQIKEEQS
+156 VEKSVNIEHINTNNTS
-169 DSSVIEDITKKEEQP
+169 SNNTTNSSVSEI
-184 STKEENKTYV
+184 
-194 TVYRTNGTVIN
+194 TVYRSNGSVIN
-205 LELEEYVI
+205 LNMTDYLI
-213 GVVGAEMPAS
+213 GVVSSEMPAS
-223 FSEQALMAQAIIAR
+223 FNFEALKAQSVLAR

-334 NASSYLRTISMPLD
+334 NASSYLRTINMPLD

>member
-1 MITSYEIRK
+1 MVINMFDSYIVKNETLYIDLNINYDFGNFKNTKTNFKKELKKFLNSLKINFNKIVLTCSGIIIGSIILTNNNFNDEVSMKYVPNIDISIPYISHYDNEEKADDNIIVNNDVKEVK
-10 ENNEEVLYLK
+10 ENV
-20 LDFSDDFAKFNFKE
+20 
-34 KTQKLEE
+34 
-41 VVREFINKTKLD
+41 
-53 FKGTKVAIVIGG
+53 
-65 IVVGTLILKSPIF
+65 
-78 KIENEENLK
+78 
-87 LNNNI
+87 NI
-92 EVVENIKDLPILE
+92 SQDI
-105 NSDYLNETIDEK
+105 S
-117 EADNIVSSNINKEE
+117 
-131 KEEETINKN
+131 
-140 QTEQVE
+140 
-146 NTKNVEIENN
+146 KNVENSVNKEPKIIENTN
-156 VEKEQTQIKEEQS
+156 S
-169 DSSVIEDITKKEEQP
+169 DNTTNSSMSEITI
-184 STKEENKTYV
+184 
-194 TVYRTNGTVIN
+194 YRSNGSIIN
-205 LELEEYVI
+205 LNMTDYLI
-213 GVVGAEMPAS
+213 GVVSSEMPAS
-223 FSEQALMAQAIIAR
+223 FNLEALKAQSVLAR

-260 DIDQMKNKWG
+260 DIDQMKNKWE

>member
-1 MITSYEIRK
+1 MFDSYIVKNETLYIDLNINYDFGNFKNTKTNFKKELKKFLNSLKINFNKIVLTCSGIIIGSIILTNNNFNDEVSMKYVPNIDISIPYISHYDNEEKADDNIIVNNDVKEVK
-10 ENNEEVLYLK
+10 ENV
-20 LDFSDDFAKFNFKE
+20 
-34 KTQKLEE
+34 
-41 VVREFINKTKLD
+41 
-53 FKGTKVAIVIGG
+53 
-65 IVVGTLILKSPIF
+65 
-78 KIENEENLK
+78 
-87 LNNNI
+87 NI
-92 EVVENIKDLPILE
+92 SQDI
-105 NSDYLNETIDEK
+105 S
-117 EADNIVSSNINKEE
+117 
-131 KEEETINKN
+131 
-140 QTEQVE
+140 
-146 NTKNVEIENN
+146 KNVENSVNKEPKIIENTN
-156 VEKEQTQIKEEQS
+156 S
-169 DSSVIEDITKKEEQP
+169 DNTTNSSMSEITI
-184 STKEENKTYV
+184 
-194 TVYRTNGTVIN
+194 YRSNGSIIN
-205 LELEEYVI
+205 LNMTDYLI
-213 GVVGAEMPAS
+213 GVVSSEMPAS
-223 FSEQALMAQAIIAR
+223 FNLEALKAQSVLAR

-260 DIDQMKNKWG
+260 DIDQMKNKWE

-334 NASSYLRTISMPLD
+334 NASSYLRTINMPLD
-348 TISNKLGLSLNND
+348 TISNKLGLNLNND

>member
-1 MITSYEIRK
+1 MFDNYIIKNETLYIDLNINYEFGNFKNTKKSFKKELKKFLKSLKINFNKIVLTCSGIIIGSIILTNNNFNDEVSMKYIPNIDTSIPYIAH
-10 ENNEEVLYLK
+10 NDNEEK
-20 LDFSDDFAKFNFKE
+20 IDDNII
-34 KTQKLEE
+34 
-41 VVREFINKTKLD
+41 INND
-53 FKGTKVAIVIGG
+53 V
-65 IVVGTLILKSPIF
+65 
-78 KIENEENLK
+78 
-87 LNNNI
+87 
-92 EVVENIKDLPILE
+92 
-105 NSDYLNETIDEK
+105 NET
-117 EADNIVSSNINKEE
+117 
-131 KEEETINKN
+131 
-140 QTEQVE
+140 
-146 NTKNVEIENN
+146 TKNVNNSQNISKN
-156 VEKEQTQIKEEQS
+156 VEKSVNIEHTNVDNTS
-169 DSSVIEDITKKEEQP
+169 TNNTTNSSVSEITI
-184 STKEENKTYV
+184 
-194 TVYRTNGTVIN
+194 YRSNGNVIN
-205 LELEEYVI
+205 LNMTDYLI
-213 GVVGAEMPAS
+213 GVVSSEMPAS
-223 FSEQALMAQAIIAR
+223 FNLEALKAQSVLAR

-250 TDTVSTQSYI
+250 TDTVNTQSYI

-348 TISNKLGLSLNND
+348 TISNKLGLNLNND

-427 ANGMANAGYS
+427 ANGMANAGYN

>member
-1 MITSYEIRK
+1 MVINMFDNYIVKNETLYIDLNINYDFGNFKNTKTSFKKELKKFLNSLKINFNKIVLTCSGVIIGSIILTNNNFNNEVSMKYVPNIDTSIPYIAHYDNEEKIDDNIIVNSDVNEVK
-10 ENNEEVLYLK
+10 ENVNN
-20 LDFSDDFAKFNFKE
+20 S
-34 KTQKLEE
+34 QI
-41 VVREFINKTKLD
+41 IN
-53 FKGTKVAIVIGG
+53 
-65 IVVGTLILKSPIF
+65 
-78 KIENEENLK
+78 
-87 LNNNI
+87 
-92 EVVENIKDLPILE
+92 
-105 NSDYLNETIDEK
+105 
-117 EADNIVSSNINKEE
+117 
-131 KEEETINKN
+131 
-140 QTEQVE
+140 
-146 NTKNVEIENN
+146 NN
-156 VEKEQTQIKEEQS
+156 VENPVNIEHTNIDNTS
-169 DSSVIEDITKKEEQP
+169 TNNTTNSSVSEI
-184 STKEENKTYV
+184 
-194 TVYRTNGTVIN
+194 TVYRSNGSVIN
-205 LELEEYVI
+205 LNMTDYLI
-213 GVVGAEMPAS
+213 GVVSSEMPAS
-223 FSEQALMAQAIIAR
+223 FNLEALKAQSVLAR

-260 DIDQMKNKWG
+260 DIDQMKNKWE

-334 NASSYLRTISMPLD
+334 NASSYLRTINMPLD

-390 RELLGLRSADFDISI
+390 RELLGLRSADFDIGI

-445 YPGTTLTK
+445 YPGATLTK

>member
-1 MITSYEIRK
+1 MVINMFDNYIVKNETLYIDLNINYDFGNFKNTKTNFKKELKKFLNNLKINFNKIVLTCSGVIIGSIILTNNNFNNEVSMKYVPNIDTRIPYITHYSNEEKIDDNIIVNSDVNEVK
-10 ENNEEVLYLK
+10 ENV
-20 LDFSDDFAKFNFKE
+20 
-34 KTQKLEE
+34 
-41 VVREFINKTKLD
+41 
-53 FKGTKVAIVIGG
+53 
-65 IVVGTLILKSPIF
+65 
-78 KIENEENLK
+78 
-87 LNNNI
+87 NI
-92 EVVENIKDLPILE
+92 SQDI
-105 NSDYLNETIDEK
+105 S
-117 EADNIVSSNINKEE
+117 
-131 KEEETINKN
+131 
-140 QTEQVE
+140 
-146 NTKNVEIENN
+146 KNVENSVNKEPRIIENTN
-156 VEKEQTQIKEEQS
+156 S
-169 DSSVIEDITKKEEQP
+169 DNTTNSSMSEITI
-184 STKEENKTYV
+184 
-194 TVYRTNGTVIN
+194 YRSNGSIIN
-205 LELEEYVI
+205 LNMTDYLI
-213 GVVGAEMPAS
+213 GVVSSEMPAS
-223 FSEQALMAQAIIAR
+223 FNLEALKAQSVLAR

-260 DIDQMKNKWG
+260 DIDQMKNKWR

-334 NASSYLRTISMPLD
+334 NASSYLRTINTPLD
-348 TISNKLGLSLNND
+348 TISNKLGLNLNND

>member
-1 MITSYEIRK
+1 MVINMFDSYIVKNETLYIDLNINYDFGNFKNTKTNFKK
-10 ENNEEVLYLK
+10 ELKKFLNNLKINFNKIVLTCSGIIIGSIILTNNNFNNEVSMKYVPNIDTRIPYIAHYDNE
-20 LDFSDDFAKFNFKE
+20 E
-34 KTQKLEE
+34 KTDDNIIVNNDVNE
-41 VVREFINKTKLD
+41 TK
-53 FKGTKVAIVIGG
+53 KNVNNSQNIS
-65 IVVGTLILKSPIF
+65 KSVE
-78 KIENEENLK
+78 KSV
-87 LNNNI
+87 NI
-92 EVVENIKDLPILE
+92 EHAN
-105 NSDYLNETIDEK
+105 
-117 EADNIVSSNINKEE
+117 ADNTSVN
-131 KEEETINKN
+131 
-140 QTEQVE
+140 
-146 NTKNVEIENN
+146 NTTN
-156 VEKEQTQIKEEQS
+156 
-169 DSSVIEDITKKEEQP
+169 SSVSEI
-184 STKEENKTYV
+184 
-194 TVYRTNGTVIN
+194 TVYRSNGSVIN
-205 LELEEYVI
+205 LNMTDYLI
-213 GVVGAEMPAS
+213 GVVSSEMPAS
-223 FSEQALMAQAIIAR
+223 FNLEALKAQSVLAR

-294 NGNYIEALYHS
+294 NENYIEALYHS

-323 YLISVSSEYDK
+323 YLVSVSSEYDK

-361 SVISIL
+361 SVISII

>member
-1 MITSYEIRK
+1 MVINMFDSYIVKNEILYIDLNINYDFGNFKNTKTNFKK
-10 ENNEEVLYLK
+10 ELKKFLNSLKINFNKIVLTCSGVIIGSIILTNNNFNNEVSMKYVPNI
-20 LDFSDDFAKFNFKE
+20 DTRIPYITHYD
-34 KTQKLEE
+34 
-41 VVREFINKTKLD
+41 
-53 FKGTKVAIVIGG
+53 
-65 IVVGTLILKSPIF
+65 
-78 KIENEENLK
+78 NEEKIDDNIIVNSDVNETK
-87 LNNNI
+87 KNVNNSQNISKSVEKSVNI
-92 EVVENIKDLPILE
+92 EYAN
-105 NSDYLNETIDEK
+105 T
-117 EADNIVSSNINKEE
+117 DNTSTN
-131 KEEETINKN
+131 
-140 QTEQVE
+140 
-146 NTKNVEIENN
+146 NTTN
-156 VEKEQTQIKEEQS
+156 
-169 DSSVIEDITKKEEQP
+169 SSVSEITI
-184 STKEENKTYV
+184 
-194 TVYRTNGTVIN
+194 YRSNGSVIN
-205 LELEEYVI
+205 LNITDYLI
-213 GVVGAEMPAS
+213 GVVSSEMPAS
-223 FSEQALMAQAIIAR
+223 FNLEALKAQSVLAR

-260 DIDQMKNKWG
+260 DMDQMKNKWG

-334 NASSYLRTISMPLD
+334 NASSYLKAISMPID

-380 NGNNFSGKKV
+380 NGNNFSGKKI

-427 ANGMANAGYS
+427 ANGMANAGYG

>member
-1 MITSYEIRK
+1 MFDNYIIKNETLYIDLNINYDFGNFKNTKTNFKKELKKFLNSLKINFNKIVLTCSGVIIGSIILTNNNFNDEVSMKYVPNIDTRIPYIAHYDNEEKTDDNIIVNNDVNEFK
-10 ENNEEVLYLK
+10 ENV
-20 LDFSDDFAKFNFKE
+20 
-34 KTQKLEE
+34 
-41 VVREFINKTKLD
+41 
-53 FKGTKVAIVIGG
+53 
-65 IVVGTLILKSPIF
+65 
-78 KIENEENLK
+78 
-87 LNNNI
+87 NNSQNI
-92 EVVENIKDLPILE
+92 
-105 NSDYLNETIDEK
+105 S
-117 EADNIVSSNINKEE
+117 
-131 KEEETINKN
+131 
-140 QTEQVE
+140 
-146 NTKNVEIENN
+146 KNVEKSVNTERFNIDNTSTNN
-156 VEKEQTQIKEEQS
+156 TTN
-169 DSSVIEDITKKEEQP
+169 SSVSKI
-184 STKEENKTYV
+184 
-194 TVYRTNGTVIN
+194 TVYRSNGSVIN
-205 LELEEYVI
+205 LNMTDYLI
-213 GVVGAEMPAS
+213 GVVSSEMPAS
-223 FSEQALMAQAIIAR
+223 FNLEALKAQSVLAR

-250 TDTVSTQSYI
+250 TDTVNTQSYI

-361 SVISIL
+361 SVINIL

-380 NGNNFSGKKV
+380 NGNNFSGKKI
-390 RELLGLRSADFDISI
+390 REQLGLRSADFDISI

-427 ANGMANAGYS
+427 ANGMANAGYG

>member
-1 MITSYEIRK
+1 MVINMFDNYIVKNETLYIDLNINYDFGNFKNTKTSFKKELKKFLNSLKINFNKIVLTCSGVIIGSIILTNNNFNNEVSMKYVPNIDTSIPYIAHYDNEEKIDDNIIVNSDVNEVK
-10 ENNEEVLYLK
+10 ENVNN
-20 LDFSDDFAKFNFKE
+20 S
-34 KTQKLEE
+34 QI
-41 VVREFINKTKLD
+41 IN
-53 FKGTKVAIVIGG
+53 
-65 IVVGTLILKSPIF
+65 
-78 KIENEENLK
+78 
-87 LNNNI
+87 
-92 EVVENIKDLPILE
+92 
-105 NSDYLNETIDEK
+105 
-117 EADNIVSSNINKEE
+117 
-131 KEEETINKN
+131 
-140 QTEQVE
+140 
-146 NTKNVEIENN
+146 NN
-156 VEKEQTQIKEEQS
+156 VENPVNIEHTNIDNTS
-169 DSSVIEDITKKEEQP
+169 TNNTTNSSVSEI
-184 STKEENKTYV
+184 
-194 TVYRTNGTVIN
+194 TVYRSNGSVIN
-205 LELEEYVI
+205 LNMTDYLI
-213 GVVGAEMPAS
+213 GVVSSEMPAS
-223 FSEQALMAQAIIAR
+223 FNLEALKAQSVLAR

-250 TDTVSTQSYI
+250 TDTVSTQNYI

-334 NASSYLRTISMPLD
+334 NASSYLRTINMPLD

>member
-1 MITSYEIRK
+1 MVRNMFDNYIVKNETLYINLNINYDFGNFKNTKTSFKKELKKFLNSLKINFNKIVLTCSGVIIGSIILTNNNFNNEVSMKYVPNIDTSIPYIAHYDNEEKIDDNIIVNSDVNEVK
-10 ENNEEVLYLK
+10 ENVNN
-20 LDFSDDFAKFNFKE
+20 S
-34 KTQKLEE
+34 QI
-41 VVREFINKTKLD
+41 IN
-53 FKGTKVAIVIGG
+53 
-65 IVVGTLILKSPIF
+65 
-78 KIENEENLK
+78 
-87 LNNNI
+87 
-92 EVVENIKDLPILE
+92 
-105 NSDYLNETIDEK
+105 
-117 EADNIVSSNINKEE
+117 
-131 KEEETINKN
+131 
-140 QTEQVE
+140 
-146 NTKNVEIENN
+146 NN
-156 VEKEQTQIKEEQS
+156 VENPVNIEHTNIDNTS
-169 DSSVIEDITKKEEQP
+169 TNNTTNSSVSEI
-184 STKEENKTYV
+184 
-194 TVYRTNGTVIN
+194 TVYRSNGSVIN
-205 LELEEYVI
+205 LNMTDYLI
-213 GVVGAEMPAS
+213 GVVSSEMPAS
-223 FSEQALMAQAIIAR
+223 FNLEALKAQSVLAR

-334 NASSYLRTISMPLD
+334 NSSSYLRTINMPLD

>member
-1 MITSYEIRK
+1 MFDSYIVKNETLYIDLNINYDFGNFKNTKTNFKKELKKFLNSLKINFNKIVLTCSGVIIGSIILTNNNFNDEVSMKYVPNIDTSIPYIAHYD
-10 ENNEEVLYLK
+10 NEEK
-20 LDFSDDFAKFNFKE
+20 TDDN
-34 KTQKLEE
+34 
-41 VVREFINKTKLD
+41 I
-53 FKGTKVAIVIGG
+53 IV
-65 IVVGTLILKSPIF
+65 
-78 KIENEENLK
+78 
-87 LNNNI
+87 NND
-92 EVVENIKDLPILE
+92 V
-105 NSDYLNETIDEK
+105 NETTENVNNSQ
-117 EADNIVSSNINKEE
+117 NIS
-131 KEEETINKN
+131 
-140 QTEQVE
+140 
-146 NTKNVEIENN
+146 KNVEKSVNTEHTNTDN
-156 VEKEQTQIKEEQS
+156 TSVSNTTN
-169 DSSVIEDITKKEEQP
+169 SSVSEI
-184 STKEENKTYV
+184 
-194 TVYRTNGTVIN
+194 TVYRSNGSVIN
-205 LELEEYVI
+205 LNMTDYLI
-213 GVVGAEMPAS
+213 GVVSSEMPAS
-223 FSEQALMAQAIIAR
+223 FNLEALKAQSVLAR
-237 TYALKAKQTGKKL
+237 TYAVKAKQTGKKL